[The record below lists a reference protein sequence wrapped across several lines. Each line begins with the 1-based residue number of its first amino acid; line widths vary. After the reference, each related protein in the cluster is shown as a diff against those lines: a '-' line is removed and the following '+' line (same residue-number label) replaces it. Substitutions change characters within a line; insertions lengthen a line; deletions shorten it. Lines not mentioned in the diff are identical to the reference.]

1 VNWLFILEV
10 LEKRGFGARWMR
22 KILHRCFV
30 GVTINN
36 MEGEFF
42 ETEKGLRQRGLLS
55 PILFNLVVDALS
67 RMLQKA
73 TRANL
78 IHGLGGDLI
87 EGGVVSLQYVD
98 DIILFLRNDNIC

>member
-1 VNWLFILEV
+1 VNWLFLLEV

-22 KILHRCFV
+22 EILHRGFV

-42 ETEKGLRQRGLLS
+42 ETEKGLRQGGLLS

-87 EGGVVSLQYVD
+87 EGGVVT
-98 DIILFLRNDNIC
+98 